1 MRLQP
6 VRFRPTF
13 GRVLSVVVALIAA
26 SALSGFLFAGDLEG
40 LARYGWWYVLGAAA
54 VVAMYWSPSV
64 LVTED
69 EVTVQNPLT
78 TWHVPWGAIQ
88 RIDTKFALTLF
99 TERARI
105 EAWAAPASGRYTVFR
120 LGPDDTKVSESA
132 RVAGAIR
139 PGDSLASESGQAAD
153 YIRRHWELLRD
164 DNLLDADTRPVTRD
178 WHLATVLTLACLAL
192 AGIVGAAI

>member
-6 VRFRPTF
+6 VRFRPVF

-26 SALSGFLFAGDLEG
+26 SALSGYLFAGDLEG
-40 LARYGWWYVLGAAA
+40 LVRYGWWYVLGAAA

-64 LVTED
+64 QVTED
-69 EVTVQNPLT
+69 EVTVQNPLA

-88 RIDTKFALTLF
+88 RVDTKFALTLF

-105 EAWAAPASGRYTVFR
+105 EAWAAPASGRYTIFR

-132 RVAGAIR
+132 KVAGAIR

-164 DNLLDADTRPVTRD
+164 DNLLDADTRAVTRD
-178 WHLATVLTLACLAL
+178 WHVATLLAL
-192 AGIVGAAI
+192 AGLAIAGIVGAAV

>member
-6 VRFRPTF
+6 VRFRPVF
-13 GRVLSVVVALIAA
+13 GRVLSVVVAIIAA
-26 SALSGFLFAGDLEG
+26 SALSGYLFAGDLEG
-40 LARYGWWYVLGAAA
+40 LARYGWWYVLGAAS
-54 VVAMYWSPSV
+54 VIAMYWSPSV

-69 EVTVQNPLT
+69 EVTVRNPLA

-120 LGPDDTKVSESA
+120 LGPDDTKVTESA
-132 RVAGAIR
+132 KVAGAIR

-164 DNLLDADTRPVTRD
+164 DNLLDADTRPVTRV
-178 WHLATVLTLACLAL
+178 WHVATLLAL
-192 AGIVGAAI
+192 AGLTLAGILGAAL

>member
-178 WHLATVLTLACLAL
+178 WHIATLLTLAGLAL

>member
-6 VRFRPTF
+6 VRFRPVF
-13 GRVLSVVVALIAA
+13 GRVLSVVVAVIAA
-26 SALSGFLFAGDLEG
+26 SALSGYLFAGDLDG
-40 LARYGWWYVLGAAA
+40 LARYGWWYTLGAAA
-54 VVAMYWSPSV
+54 VIAMYWSPSV

-69 EVTVQNPLT
+69 EVTVRNPFT

-120 LGPDDTKVSESA
+120 LGPDDTKVTESA
-132 RVAGAIR
+132 KVAGAIR

-164 DNLLDADTRPVTRD
+164 DNLLDADTRPVSRE
-178 WHLATVLTLACLAL
+178 WHAATVLMLAAL
-192 AGIVGAAI
+192 GVAGVLGAAL